1 LGKRGDAVITDTAG
15 YPFSH
20 CHQRL
25 REGALFLILFVKNK
39 HERKKTMKKLF
50 KTLLILLASIL
61 VMLSLGACDLGKK
74 EEEPTTPEGQLAAI
88 WNTATY
94 TENAEV
100 GSGSKTITVDV
111 VAKGH
116 TVTLT
121 VKTDAANLGDALYAL
136 ELIND
141 ASFFDVA
148 NGMKADWNADQAY
161 WAFYIGETMASY
173 GVNDAAISGGEYFR
187 LVYTQ

>member
-1 LGKRGDAVITDTAG
+1 
-15 YPFSH
+15 
-20 CHQRL
+20 
-25 REGALFLILFVKNK
+25 
-39 HERKKTMKKLF
+39 MKKLF
-50 KTLLILLASIL
+50 KTLLVLLAAVLMI
-61 VMLSLGACDLGKK
+61 GALASCNMGKK
-74 EEEPTTPEGQLAAI
+74 NEEPTMPEGQLHAL
-88 WNTATY
+88 WDTATY

-100 GSGSKTITVDV
+100 GNGSKTVQVDI

-121 VKTDAANLGDALYAL
+121 VKTDAANLGEALYAL

-187 LVYTQ
+187 LVYTK

>member
-1 LGKRGDAVITDTAG
+1 MKKTIVTLLSIL
-15 YPFSH
+15 FS
-20 CHQRL
+20 
-25 REGALFLILFVKNK
+25 LFLVLSFSACNDDGG
-39 HERKKTMKKLF
+39 KTE
-50 KTLLILLASIL
+50 
-61 VMLSLGACDLGKK
+61 D
-74 EEEPTTPEGQLAAI
+74 TTAQQGQLDVL
-88 WNTATY
+88 WSTATY
-94 TENAEV
+94 TEDAEV
-100 GSGSKTITVDV
+100 GNGSKTVTVDV

-121 VKTDAANLGDALYAL
+121 VKTDAANLGQALYDL

-161 WAFYIGETMASY
+161 WAFYIGDAMASH
-173 GVNDAAISGGEYFR
+173 GVNDAKIAGGEHYR

>member
-1 LGKRGDAVITDTAG
+1 MKTTAKR
-15 YPFSH
+15 
-20 CHQRL
+20 
-25 REGALFLILFVKNK
+25 
-39 HERKKTMKKLF
+39 
-50 KTLLILLASIL
+50 LLAL
-61 VMLSLGACDLGKK
+61 LLCLLTLCLLCACNPQD
-74 EEEPTTPEGQLAAI
+74 EVEVPTGENGFTETQLDAL
-88 WNTATY
+88 WNTAIY
-94 TENAEV
+94 IENTEV

-121 VKTDAANLGDALYAL
+121 VKTDAANLGEALYAL
-136 ELIND
+136 GLTND

-173 GVNDAAISGGEYFR
+173 GINDAAISGGEYFR
-187 LVYTQ
+187 LVYTK